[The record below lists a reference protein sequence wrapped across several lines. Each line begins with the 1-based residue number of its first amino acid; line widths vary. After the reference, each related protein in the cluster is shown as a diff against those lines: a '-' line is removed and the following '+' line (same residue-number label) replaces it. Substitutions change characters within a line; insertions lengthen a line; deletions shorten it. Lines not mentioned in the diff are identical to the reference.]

1 MVRRRCLATFCL
13 VLFAARSAT
22 GIRLWKPRESAGFQC
37 LQQGCL
43 SLQLR
48 RFRIELQ
55 LHQPGTKDARQ
66 RSGS

>member
-13 VLFAARSAT
+13 VLFAAARPLAL
-22 GIRLWKPRESAGFQC
+22 GCGKPRESAGFQC

-48 RFRIELQ
+48 RFPNRASASS
-55 LHQPGTKDARQ
+55 TWD
-66 RSGS
+66 